1 MLRDLDEGSDS
12 DPGDMWMYVGFVS
25 QVNDEKAAAAP
36 NMARGKG
43 C

>member
-1 MLRDLDEGSDS
+1 
-12 DPGDMWMYVGFVS
+12 MWKYVGFVS
-25 QVNDEKAAAAP
+25 QVNDEKVDTAP